1 MVAEELLRVIEQV
14 RDRAAQYRQELAASE
29 ALTRY
34 ALIDPILRA
43 LGWPLDDPSVVRP
56 EYAAGQGKADYCLFG
71 ADGKPA
77 VLIEAKTLGPRLP
90 PIASAA
96 VVSYAWELS
105 RRGTHVEYVGITNG
119 LLWQVYRF
127 PDMVRPAHAL
137 DLGRGTAAEA
147 AVEILRAL
155 WRPLLVGEAVHLPSL
170 SPSLPAPPAG
180 EIPLSELRPAPGS
193 RPPAALCLPDG
204 TEVPLR
210 RWRDLFIELAEML
223 VRSGRL
229 RPEHCPVRVAAR
241 ADRYLIHVEPV
252 HGSGRRFWS
261 PAQLSNGLWIERDAS
276 AEQSARFAR
285 RLLEEFGE
293 DPARYRVRPGQPGQQ
308 P

>member
-1 MVAEELLRVIEQV
+1 M
-14 RDRAAQYRQELAASE
+14 RDRAARYRQEQETSE

-43 LGWPLDDPSVVRP
+43 LGWPLDDPAVARP

-77 VLIEAKTLGPRLP
+77 VLIEAKTLGPKLP

-127 PDMVRPAHAL
+127 PDMVRPAHAV
-137 DLGRGTAAEA
+137 DLGRGMAAEA

-155 WRPLLVGEAVHLPSL
+155 WRPLLVGDVVPPPPPPPPS
-170 SPSLPAPPAG
+170 PPPAG
-180 EIPLSELRPAPGS
+180 EIPLSELQPAPGS
-193 RPPAALCLPDG
+193 RPPAALLLPDG
-204 TEVPLR
+204 TEVPLHS
-210 RWRDLFIELAEML
+210 WKDLLVEVARTLARAGTL
-223 VRSGRL
+223 GPQR
-229 RPEHCPVRVAAR
+229 CPVRLPGAQR
-241 ADRYLIHVEPV
+241 RYLVHIEPM
-252 HGSGRRFWS
+252 HPSGQRFRAS
-261 PAQLSNGLWIERDAS
+261 ERVDERLWIETHAS
-276 AEQSARFAR
+276 AE
-285 RLLEEFGE
+285 LLLKQTRWLLKQFGE
-293 DPARYRVRPGQPGQQ
+293 DPARYRVQLATRPGQQ